1 MTSVSFLRCYSKIEC
16 NNYYSVIIHK
26 YGEFFVCKDYSLK
39 YYILSAPNLP
49 VTHTQ
54 YHMSNEIL
62 LGKLSANGTVDVE
75 SPIVVEKKTEE
86 GKKKK
91 KRQGSLLL
99 LLLFLMA
106 VGLGAAAA
114 AVALTSVTLPA
125 PVAFYGRVD
134 SPDSIDDSGSG
145 GGDGAAAVIPT
156 ALAAS
161 AAVTDGKGT
170 VIEPNGLT
178 KSGEMVMTGYSDR
191 IYSTELRCS
200 IDSLPVHCSGSPVT
214 LSGLPP
220 GEHELTIAEPMHD
233 GLTVKSFSWVISE

>member
-1 MTSVSFLRCYSKIEC
+1 
-16 NNYYSVIIHK
+16 
-26 YGEFFVCKDYSLK
+26 
-39 YYILSAPNLP
+39 
-49 VTHTQ
+49 
-54 YHMSNEIL
+54 MSNEIL
-62 LGKLSANGTVDVE
+62 LGKSSANGTVDVE
-75 SPIVVEKKTEE
+75 SPIVVEKKIEK

-99 LLLFLMA
+99 LLFLVA
-106 VGLGAAAA
+106 VGLAAAAAAA

-125 PVAFYGRVD
+125 PVAFYGHVD
-134 SPDSIDDSGSG
+134 SPDSIDDSGSSR
-145 GGDGAAAVIPT
+145 GDGAAAVIPT

-170 VIEPNGLT
+170 VIEPNGLS

>member
-1 MTSVSFLRCYSKIEC
+1 
-16 NNYYSVIIHK
+16 
-26 YGEFFVCKDYSLK
+26 
-39 YYILSAPNLP
+39 
-49 VTHTQ
+49 
-54 YHMSNEIL
+54 MSNEIL
-62 LGKLSANGTVDVE
+62 LGKSSANGTVDVE
-75 SPIVVEKKTEE
+75 SPIVVEKKREE

-99 LLLFLMA
+99 LLFLMA
-106 VGLGAAAA
+106 VGLGGAA

-125 PVAFYGRVD
+125 PVAFYGHVD
-134 SPDSIDDSGSG
+134 SPDSIDDSGSSR
-145 GGDGAAAVIPT
+145 GDGPSAAAVIPT
-156 ALAAS
+156 ALADS

-233 GLTVKSFSWVISE
+233 KITVKSFSWEILE

>member
-1 MTSVSFLRCYSKIEC
+1 
-16 NNYYSVIIHK
+16 
-26 YGEFFVCKDYSLK
+26 
-39 YYILSAPNLP
+39 
-49 VTHTQ
+49 
-54 YHMSNEIL
+54 MSNEIL

-75 SPIVVEKKTEE
+75 SPIVVEKKIEE

-99 LLLFLMA
+99 FLMA
-106 VGLGAAAA
+106 VGLGAA

-125 PVAFYGRVD
+125 PVAFYGHVD
-134 SPDSIDDSGSG
+134 SRGSIDDSGSSR
-145 GGDGAAAVIPT
+145 GDGAAAVIPA

-161 AAVTDGKGT
+161 AIATDGKGT

-178 KSGEMVMTGYSDR
+178 KSGEMVMTGYSGSS
-191 IYSTELRCS
+191 YSAELRCS

-220 GEHELTIAEPMHD
+220 GEHVLTIAEPMHD
-233 GLTVKSFSWVISE
+233 KITVKSFSWEILE